1 MKLCFLG
8 DANSIHT
15 KKLCYFFRDKGY
27 EVSVISLNDGFID
40 GVKVYSMNESI
51 DSSNKS
57 LSKIKYLKNIFKMK
71 KLVREIKPDIL
82 HAHYASSYGLLG
94 SIINYKPYLISLWG
108 SDIYDFPKKSF
119 VHRSIIKYNLKKCDM
134 ILSTS
139 KAMAKEASLY
149 TNKKMYITPF
159 GVDIDKFS
167 PSEEKSEKDFIT
179 IGTIKT
185 LEDIYGIDILI
196 KAFEIVNKKINKNI
210 ILKIAGK
217 GSKEE
222 YLRELCVK
230 LNISDKV
237 EFLGYIN
244 QERVVDEFRNF
255 DIAIFPSL
263 FESFGVAAV
272 EAQACGV
279 PVIVSNIDGLMEAS
293 SPNKSSLVFN
303 KGDYEDLANKIMY
316 LIENNNLRRD
326 MGKNAREY
334 VLENYNINNNFEVI
348 DNLYKDITNN

>member
-27 EVSVISLNDGFID
+27 EVSVISLNDGFIE
-40 GVKVYSMNESI
+40 GVKVYSMSENI

-57 LSKIKYLKNIFKMK
+57 LSKVKYLKNIFKMK
-71 KLVREIKPDIL
+71 KLVKEINPDIL

-119 VHRSIIKYNLKKCDM
+119 IHRGIIKYNLKKCDM

-149 TNKKMYITPF
+149 TDKKMYITPF
-159 GVDIDKFS
+159 GVDIEKFS
-167 PSEEKSEKDFIT
+167 PAKEKVENDIIT

-196 KAFEIVNKKINKNI
+196 KAFEIVNKKVKKNI
-210 ILKIAGK
+210 VLKIAGR

-222 YLRELCVK
+222 YLKDLSAK
-230 LNISDKV
+230 LNIDDKV

-244 QERVVDEFRNF
+244 QERVAEEYRNF
-255 DIAIFPSL
+255 DIAVFPSF

-279 PVIVSNIDGLMEAS
+279 PVVVSDIGGLMEAT

-303 KGDYEDLANKIMY
+303 KGNYEELADKIIY
-316 LIENNNLRRD
+316 LIENPNNRKD

-334 VLENYNINNNFEVI
+334 VLDNYNINNNFNII
-348 DNLYKDITNN
+348 DNLYKDIINN

>member
-15 KKLCYFFRDKGY
+15 KKLCYFFKDKGY
-27 EVSVISLNDGFID
+27 EVSVISLNDGIID
-40 GVKVYSMNESI
+40 GVKVYSMSEEV
-51 DSSNKS
+51 DSSSKT
-57 LSKIKYLKNIFKMK
+57 LSKIKYLKNIFKMR
-71 KLVREIKPDIL
+71 KLVREINPDIL

-108 SDIYDFPKKSF
+108 SDIYDFPRKSF
-119 VHRSIIKYNLKKCDM
+119 IHKGIIKYNLKKCNM

-139 KAMAKEASLY
+139 KAMANEASLY
-149 TNKKMYITPF
+149 TNKKIYITPF

-167 PSEEKSEKDFIT
+167 PNGEKIKKENIT

-196 KAFEIVNKKINKNI
+196 KAFDIVNKKIDKDI

-217 GSKEE
+217 GSREK
-222 YLRELCVK
+222 YLKDLCVK
-230 LNISDKV
+230 LNIADKV

-244 QERVVDEFRNF
+244 QDKVVEEFRSF
-255 DIAIFPSL
+255 DIAVFPSL

-272 EAQACGV
+272 EAQACGT
-279 PVIVSNIDGLMEAS
+279 PVIVSNIDGLMEATL
-293 SPNKSSLVFN
+293 PNKSSLVFN
-303 KGDYEDLANKIMY
+303 KGDYKDLANRIIY
-316 LIENNNLRRD
+316 LIENYNIRSD
-326 MGKNAREY
+326 MGKNARKY
-334 VLENYNINNNFEVI
+334 VLEKYNIKNNFEFI
-348 DNLYKDITNN
+348 DSLYKNIINS